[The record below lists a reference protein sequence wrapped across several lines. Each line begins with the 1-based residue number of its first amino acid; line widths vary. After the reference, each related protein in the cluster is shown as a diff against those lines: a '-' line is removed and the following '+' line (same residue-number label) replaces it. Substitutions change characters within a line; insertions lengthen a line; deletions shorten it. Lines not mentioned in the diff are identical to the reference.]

1 MGARRSLGTRV
12 EYVLTARRREARA
25 RGAAVAGARRV
36 ARARAAVLGD
46 SPLCGRLL
54 RPLHVERAAEGG
66 LERGLGWRGRKNSA
80 SVFADEPHL
89 GTGNAAQIGKGHRR
103 SWTLLLAH
111 ERERT
116 EEAGRMQSRKTLSLP
131 GLSLLTLDGSH
142 FSNFLCFTMSER
154 GTKRLRE
161 ATLEERDGESAEE
174 CKGDEHGGR
183 GESSEDDATDLADA
197 RAGDE
202 SDESDGGDGLG
213 RDERDG
219 SDSDVS
225 EEEEEALFSACA
237 AGDLTALNQLLES
250 GQSDTS
256 PHSSRTDTNP
266 NCDNM
271 SHLTTCHT

>member
-1 MGARRSLGTRV
+1 MRV
-12 EYVLTARRREARA
+12 ERRWRVLGASRVRVQRCSATHHCAGVCSAHCTSSGLPREALSVVLDGAGGRTARASLRMNRTLAPATPLRSERVT
-25 RGAAVAGARRV
+25 AAAGRFF
-36 ARARAAVLGD
+36 L
-46 SPLCGRLL
+46 PMK
-54 RPLHVERAAEGG
+54 
-66 LERGLGWRGRKNSA
+66 ERGLKKRAECRVEKH
-80 SVFADEPHL
+80 FPL
-89 GTGNAAQIGKGHRR
+89 T
-103 SWTLLLAH
+103 
-111 ERERT
+111 
-116 EEAGRMQSRKTLSLP
+116 